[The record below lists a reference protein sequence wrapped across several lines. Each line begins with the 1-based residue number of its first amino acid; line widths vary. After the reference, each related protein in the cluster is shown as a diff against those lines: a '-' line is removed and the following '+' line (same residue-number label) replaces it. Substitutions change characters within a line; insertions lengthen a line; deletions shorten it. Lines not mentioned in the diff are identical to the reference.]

1 MSDFTVGGLR
11 SVNRP
16 SLRHAIANAALFL
29 HAMMRA
35 RATRRLLSEM
45 DDHLLADIGV
55 GRGDA
60 LHEAQRP
67 MWDLAQRHSI

>member
-1 MSDFTVGGLR
+1 MSDFTVGALR
-11 SVNRP
+11 SAHRT
-16 SLRHAIANAALFL
+16 SLRSTIAAATLTL
-29 HAMMRA
+29 RAMMRA
-35 RATRRLLSEM
+35 RATRRLLRDM

-67 MWDLAQRHSI
+67 MWDLAQRRN